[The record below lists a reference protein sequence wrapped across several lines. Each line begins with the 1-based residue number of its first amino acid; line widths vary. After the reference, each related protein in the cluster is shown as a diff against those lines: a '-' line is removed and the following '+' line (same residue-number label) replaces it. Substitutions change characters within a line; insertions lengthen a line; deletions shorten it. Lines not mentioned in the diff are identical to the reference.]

1 MRTRYTMGHAMTA
14 EARRFLW
21 VAAGAVPGAL
31 LRWQAAMLLGPDLPP
46 GGPDLLVNGVGSLL
60 LGWLVTR
67 PARQDLQ
74 LLLGAGFC
82 GSLTTFSS
90 WMLVTARL
98 QQQGFVMGLLWLALG
113 LAVGLAMAWL
123 GQRLGRGQR
132 PS

>member
-1 MRTRYTMGHAMTA
+1 MGHTVTD
-14 EARRFLW
+14 EARRFLL
-21 VAAGAVPGAL
+21 VTAGAIPGAL
-31 LRWQAAMLLGPDLPP
+31 LRWEAAVQLGPCLPP
-46 GGPDLLVNGVGSLL
+46 GGSDLLVNGVGSLL

-67 PARQDLQ
+67 PFRQDLQ

-82 GSLTTFSS
+82 GSLSTFSS
-90 WMLVTARL
+90 WMLVTVRL

-123 GQRLGRGQR
+123 GQRLGQGRR

>member
-1 MRTRYTMGHAMTA
+1 MGHVMTA
-14 EARRFLW
+14 EARRFLL

-31 LRWQAAMLLGPDLPP
+31 LRWQAAVRLGPCLPP
-46 GGPDLLVNGVGSLL
+46 GGADLLVNGVGSLL

-67 PARQDLQ
+67 PSRQDLQ

-90 WMLVTARL
+90 WMLVTESL
-98 QQQGFVMGLLWLALG
+98 QRQGFLQGVLWLALG

-132 PS
+132 RS

>member
-1 MRTRYTMGHAMTA
+1 MRTRYTMTD
-14 EARRFLW
+14 ETRRFLW

-31 LRWQAAMLLGPDLPP
+31 LRWQAAMLLGPYLPP
-46 GGPDLLVNGVGSLL
+46 GGSDALVNGVGSLL
-60 LGWLVTR
+60 LGWLVTS
-67 PARQDLQ
+67 PSRQDLQ

-132 PS
+132 PL